1 MSNSYYRLVG
11 GKEMFIKNYRTE
23 SVHCWHDVCGQTVGP
38 LGGAERGGG
47 LASPS
52 DMLPT
57 QKNSPVSQ
65 LSDPTAFP
73 SGSSPDLA
81 TTVVGGVL
89 FCFILLNR
97 IYISNNFG
105 IKKEI

>member
-1 MSNSYYRLVG
+1 MAHLGAQG
-11 GKEMFIKNYRTE
+11 GE
-23 SVHCWHDVCGQTVGP
+23 
-38 LGGAERGGG
+38 GG
-47 LASPS
+47 LASLS
-52 DMLPT
+52 DMIPA
-57 QKNSPVSQ
+57 QKNSPVSL

-89 FCFILLNR
+89 FCFVLLNR